1 MNRKSLKINALL
13 STIKTISNAIF
24 PLITY
29 PYIARI
35 LTVEGMGKISFSQS
49 VVNYFILIA
58 GFGIYH
64 FAVKNGAGIRDEK
77 FEFNLFANSIFTI
90 NCIAALFSFFLLLIV
105 LLFSTRLTDYRGMIL
120 IYSISIVLNPF
131 SVEWLYTV
139 YEDFGYITVR
149 SICIQI
155 LSLLLTFL
163 FIREKDDIYVYCAF
177 LVAST
182 SLGNLFNFIYSRKY
196 VALKLTRETRWKKY
210 KASLFVFLIN
220 SLATIIYLNSD
231 TTLLGFI
238 CSDREVGLYSVASKI
253 YSITKQ
259 IFNAV
264 VAVAIPRLAYLK
276 GKDANKFTFLIRTMV
291 SMATFFVFPAAFGII
306 IVRDELI
313 LFIAGREYIAA
324 SDTLAILSFAIICA
338 VFANIFANGLLL
350 CLGLERFVLKTTTI
364 SALINLFL
372 NLLFIPIFSEI
383 GAALTTVVAEMVV
396 VIMALYYSRKKVKGL
411 FNINSIMK
419 SIMGCVIMSIV
430 SVPVGTLLT
439 DTNYIV
445 RLFVIFFVCVFV
457 YLIVELI
464 LKNEIV
470 LKKKA
475 DY

>member
-1 MNRKSLKINALL
+1 MNRKSLKVNALL
-13 STIKTISNAIF
+13 STIKTISNAVF

-77 FEFNLFANSIFTI
+77 FEFNLFANSVFTI
-90 NCIAALFSFFLLLIV
+90 NCITALFSFFLLLIV
-105 LLFSTRLTDYRGMIL
+105 LLFPTKLTDYRGMIL

-139 YEDFGYITVR
+139 YEDFGYITVK

-163 FIREKDDIYVYCAF
+163 FIREKDDIYFYCIF
-177 LVAST
+177 MVAST

-196 VALKLTRETRWKKY
+196 VALKLTRETRWRDY
-210 KASLFVFLIN
+210 RSSLFVFFIN

-238 CSDREVGLYSVASKI
+238 CSDWEVGLYSVASKI

-276 GKDANKFTFLIRTMV
+276 GKNINKFTFLIRTMI

-306 IVRDELI
+306 IVRNELI
-313 LFIAGREYIAA
+313 LFIAGQEYIAA
-324 SDTLAILSFAIICA
+324 SDTLAILSLAVICA
-338 VFANIFANGLLL
+338 VFANIFANGLLI
-350 CLGLERFVLKTTTI
+350 CLGLERFVLRATTI
-364 SALINLFL
+364 SALINLIL
-372 NLLFIPIFSEI
+372 NFLFIPLFGEI
-383 GAALTTVVAEMVV
+383 GAAVTTVVAEVVV
-396 VIMALYYSRKKVKGL
+396 VIMALYYSQEKVKGL
-411 FNINSIMK
+411 FDINSIIK
-419 SIMGCVIMSIV
+419 SIIGCIVMSII
-430 SVPVGTLLT
+430 SIPVGTLLT
-439 DTNYIV
+439 DKNYLV
-445 RLFVIFFVCVFV
+445 RLAVMFFSCAFV
-457 YLIVELI
+457 YFAVEFI

-470 LKKKA
+470 LKKKEL
-475 DY
+475 